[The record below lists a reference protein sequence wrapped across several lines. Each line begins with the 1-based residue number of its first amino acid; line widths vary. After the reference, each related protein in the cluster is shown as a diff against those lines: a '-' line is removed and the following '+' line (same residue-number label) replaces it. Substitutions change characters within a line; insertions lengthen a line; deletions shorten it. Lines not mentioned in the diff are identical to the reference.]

1 MAGDKNARGS
11 DDEEASA
18 KLKDG
23 LESCHNVVDN
33 YRAMLTGEVT
43 ADAAEET
50 PPDAEID
57 LPA

>member
-1 MAGDKNARGS
+1 MRVVRTMKRRAPSSRT
-11 DDEEASA
+11 ASN
-18 KLKDG
+18 
-23 LESCHNVVDN
+23 SCHNVVDN